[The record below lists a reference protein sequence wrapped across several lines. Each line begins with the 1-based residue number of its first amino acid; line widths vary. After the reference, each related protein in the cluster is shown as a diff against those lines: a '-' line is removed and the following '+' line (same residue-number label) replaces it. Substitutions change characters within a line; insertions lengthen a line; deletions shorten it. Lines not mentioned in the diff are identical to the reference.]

1 MTLYRIDN
9 NVDWDEDGSMLYDTE
24 KDVVL
29 VPVEPCEHGK
39 IDRHDTE
46 YDPIKDR
53 TLDGH
58 LCPGAGV
65 GEETQNDC
73 PIEREHE
80 CKRPCF

>member
-1 MTLYRIDN
+1 MTLYRIEYRKPNEPDTH
-9 NVDWDEDGSMLYDTE
+9 VAVLPDGGL
-24 KDVVL
+24 L
-29 VPVEPCEHGK
+29 VPVEPCVHGN

-65 GEETQNDC
+65 GKET
-73 PIEREHE
+73 P
-80 CKRPCF
+80 